1 MKVNAAT
8 SDFFLHFP
16 ANLLA
21 ANLSRNLKNLICQH
35 TSIIRS
41 ITVRAGGRVQRPR
54 ERGVLGAGEAVG
66 VAEPRQLLSGAG
78 WEDGAVIRPSRW
90 LELSRTA

>member
-1 MKVNAAT
+1 MKVNTAT
-8 SDFFLHFP
+8 RDFFLHFP

-35 TSIIRS
+35 ASVIRS

-54 ERGVLGAGEAVG
+54 EPGGGARSWGSGGGCGAEA
-66 VAEPRQLLSGAG
+66 AALR